1 MDSAALAT
9 EPFVSITTFKRDG
22 TPVSVP
28 VWCAADNGTLLVFS
42 EADSWKV
49 KRIRRDSHVRLAPCS
64 ARGTPHGPAV
74 DADASLVE
82 ETTTV
87 QALLAQKYGWA
98 WRGYR
103 TLMSFT
109 ATVQRLRRQL
119 PTAWLTI
126 RITLREADPDQ
137 TDLRGSGHLRHAR
150 SGLQSVGRPTPRQPA
165 PGGREL
171 GLAGGQGTTGPAPA
185 GRRMEGG
192 DPAPL
197 ARIRDAFRLI
207 AAVGTAAVSRRPV
220 RPVAGEPERPLP
232 GDELVA
238 DAKIGWTHAITIGA
252 RPAAIWPWLVQMGCR
267 RAGWYSYDGL
277 DNAGVPSA
285 DRILPQLQ
293 QVRVGDILPQTPTA
307 EDRFL
312 VRVVEPQRALVL
324 GDDAGSMSWAFVLEP
339 VGETATRL
347 ITRSRGA
354 YDRLALGLLLKLIWH
369 PVHFGMQRRQLLN
382 LKRLVETA
390 T

>member
-1 MDSAALAT
+1 MDGAVLAT

-28 VWCAADNGTLLVFS
+28 VWCAADNGSLLVFS

-49 KRIRRDSHVRLAPCS
+49 KRIRRDPHVRLGPCS
-64 ARGTPHGPAV
+64 ARGTPRGPAV
-74 DADASLVE
+74 DAGASLVE
-82 ETTTV
+82 ETTKVET
-87 QALLAQKYGWA
+87 LLAQKYGWA

-103 TLMSFT
+103 ALMFVT
-109 ATVQRLRRQL
+109 ATVRRLRQQL
-119 PTAWLTI
+119 PTPWLTI
-126 RITLREADPDQ
+126 RITLREAAPDQ
-137 TDLRGSGHLRHAR
+137 TNLSGPGQVRHAR
-150 SGLQSVGRPTPRQPA
+150 SRLQSAGRPTPGRPA
-165 PGGREL
+165 PGSQEL
-171 GLAGGQGTTGPAPA
+171 GLAGGRGTTGPALA
-185 GRRMEGG
+185 GRSVGSG
-192 DPAPL
+192 DPSPL
-197 ARIRDAFRLI
+197 ARIRDAFRLG
-207 AAVGTAAVSRRPV
+207 AAVATAAASRRPV

-232 GDELVA
+232 GDELLA

-277 DNAGVPSA
+277 DNAAVPSA
-285 DRILPQLQ
+285 DRILPQFQ
-293 QVRVGDILPQTPTA
+293 QVQVGDILPQTPTA
-307 EDRFL
+307 KDRFV
-312 VRVVEPQRALVL
+312 VRAVEPERALIL

-339 VGETATRL
+339 IGKTGTRL

-354 YDRLALGLLLKLIWH
+354 YDRVALGLLLKVVWH

-382 LKRLVETA
+382 LKRLVEAA